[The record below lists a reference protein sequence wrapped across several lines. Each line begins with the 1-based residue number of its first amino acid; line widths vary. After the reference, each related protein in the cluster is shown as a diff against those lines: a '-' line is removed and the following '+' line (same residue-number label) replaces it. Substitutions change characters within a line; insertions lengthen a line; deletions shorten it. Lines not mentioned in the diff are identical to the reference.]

1 MKGSTSVI
9 SKTRQQVIIGLV
21 AAVWL
26 VLALLA
32 GQGLSPAPLRLY
44 SVAGTVVTLALL
56 AYDQYLWRLRLVRHL
71 TRIPLLAGTWRGSLA
86 TSYEATPG
94 TPTPPI
100 PAVLRITQ
108 TASVLTVTL
117 FTAESS
123 SMSVQAELS
132 RLGDG
137 RWSVTWL
144 YENTPRFGVINRSP
158 RHHGAATMTIGGQ
171 DGEKLAGTYYTD
183 RLTRGELEFTE
194 WSSMPFGDAVSALAS
209 GGFGPAR
216 PFA

>member
-1 MKGSTSVI
+1 MI

-21 AAVWL
+21 AVVWL

-32 GQGLSPAPLRLY
+32 GQGLSPTPLKLY
-44 SVAGTVVTLALL
+44 TIAGTVVTLALL
-56 AYDQYLWRLRLVRHL
+56 AYDQYLWRIWPVRRL
-71 TRIPLLAGTWRGSLA
+71 TRTPFLAGTWRGTLV

-108 TASVLTVTL
+108 TASTLTVTL
-117 FTAESS
+117 FTGESS
-123 SMSVQAELS
+123 STSAQAQLT

-137 RWSVTWL
+137 RWAVTWV
-144 YENTPRFGVINRSP
+144 YENQPRLSVINRSP
-158 RHHGAATMTIGGQ
+158 HHRGAAEMSIGGQ
-171 DGEKLAGTYYTD
+171 HGETLTGTYFTD
-183 RLTRGELEFTE
+183 RLTRGELTFNQ
-194 WSSMPFGDAVSALAS
+194 WSRTSFGDAASALAS
-209 GGFGPAR
+209 SEFGTAH

>member
-1 MKGSTSVI
+1 MV

-32 GQGLSPAPLRLY
+32 GKGLSPTPLKLY

-56 AYDQYLWRLRLVRHL
+56 AYDQYLWRLWLVRRL
-71 TRIPLLAGTWRGSLA
+71 TGTPLLAGTWRGILLS
-86 TSYEATPG
+86 SYEPTPG

-100 PAVLRITQ
+100 PAALRVTQ
-108 TASVLTVTL
+108 TASSLTVTL
-117 FTAESS
+117 FTGESS
-123 SMSVQAELS
+123 STSTQAQLS

-137 RWSVTWL
+137 RWAVTWL
-144 YENTPRFGVINRSP
+144 YENLPRLSVIDRSP
-158 RHHGAATMTIGGQ
+158 RHRGAAEITIGGQ
-171 DGEKLAGTYYTD
+171 KGESLTGTYFTD
-183 RLTRGELEFTE
+183 RLTRGELTFNE
-194 WSSMPFGDAVSALAS
+194 WSRASYGDAESALAS
-209 GGFGPAR
+209 AEFGVAH